1 MTQKEMILKH
11 MQEVGSITPAEAVK
25 EYGCYR
31 VAARIFELKNE
42 GYDISSTMKSEI
54 NRLGK
59 TVSFSEYS
67 LESFGK

>member
-31 VAARIFELKNE
+31 VAASLMLLQ
-42 GYDISSTMKSEI
+42 ST
-54 NRLGK
+54 NRQRL
-59 TVSFSEYS
+59 
-67 LESFGK
+67 FGTGG